1 MNTYVSTLGFHE
13 TRVTRPLLRDGLDD
27 EDLVV
32 LVRPSSDVDSDRG
45 EDAVAYV
52 EDMLNEIAPGAEV
65 VVERI
70 DHTDFETAVLECSDV
85 LRSADGELVV
95 NFGGGAREVFLPLT
109 VAAILHAPEISTAL
123 QYTDI
128 DQSVRERAIPNIS
141 ADVPES
147 EQATLEAIEEF
158 GPDVS
163 IPELHE
169 HRDVSKSTVSRHVTN
184 LDESGLVET
193 RMEGK
198 TKHATSTFAGRLK
211 LRVLA
216 DEY

>member
-1 MNTYVSTLGFHE
+1 MKTYVSTLGFHE
-13 TRVTRPLLRDGLDD
+13 TRVNRPLLRHGLDD
-27 EDLVV
+27 DDVVV
-32 LVRPSSDVDSDRG
+32 LVRPASDADTDRG

-85 LRSADGELVV
+85 LRSVDGELVV

-128 DQSVRERAIPNIS
+128 DQSVREWTIPNIS
-141 ADVPES
+141 AHVPES
-147 EQATLEAIEEF
+147 NQATLEVIEAR

-163 IPELHE
+163 IPELHD
-169 HRDVSKSTVSRHVTN
+169 HLDVSKSTVSRHVAN

-193 RMEGK
+193 SMEGK
-198 TKHATSTFAGRLK
+198 TKHAAATFAGRLK

-216 DEY
+216 AES